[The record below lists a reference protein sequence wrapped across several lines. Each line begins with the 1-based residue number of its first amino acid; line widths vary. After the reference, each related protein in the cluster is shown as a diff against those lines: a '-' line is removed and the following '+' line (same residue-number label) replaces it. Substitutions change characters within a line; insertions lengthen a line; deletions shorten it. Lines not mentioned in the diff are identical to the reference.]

1 MPLEERGDM
10 ALARILLAEDHQGI
24 LDSVT
29 QLLEGEFEVVAVA
42 KDGQRATEA
51 VAELDPDVVLLDV
64 SLPILNGIEAA
75 SRIKNSGFTGKIV
88 FLTIYEDPD
97 FVAAAFSAGASGYV
111 FKTRLASDLIPIIRQ
126 LSLNGVHPLRSPGF
140 NRQGGT

>member
-1 MPLEERGDM
+1 M

-88 FLTIYEDPD
+88 
-97 FVAAAFSAGASGYV
+97 
-111 FKTRLASDLIPIIRQ
+111 
-126 LSLNGVHPLRSPGF
+126 
-140 NRQGGT
+140 